1 MMATSLPT
9 VNLNRPPLN
18 VLNLE
23 FVTEFSN
30 VLRGLERDMCPGVVF
45 TSSSDQVF
53 SFGFE
58 ISELCDPEPMRFRS
72 FYTVAQNR
80 WMQLYG
86 SSFPTVALINGSAMA
101 TGCLLALSC
110 DYRVMVKGHVIGLN
124 EQQVGLVPPTWF
136 TSTMLNTIGHRH
148 TEMGVRLEEGMQ
160 EALKFLDKFK
170 NITPKCY
177 AYGKNSLRA
186 PYIKRLKN
194 NQEEDLNVAYEFLKD
209 PVVTEK
215 LKALKT
221 GTLRDIP
228 AVN

>member
-1 MMATSLPT
+1 
-9 VNLNRPPLN
+9 
-18 VLNLE
+18 
-23 FVTEFSN
+23 
-30 VLRGLERDMCPGVVF
+30 MCPGVVF

-148 TEMGVRLEEGMQ
+148 TR
-160 EALKFLDKFK
+160 
-170 NITPKCY
+170 TW
-177 AYGKNSLRA
+177 
-186 PYIKRLKN
+186 
-194 NQEEDLNVAYEFLKD
+194 
-209 PVVTEK
+209 
-215 LKALKT
+215 
-221 GTLRDIP
+221 
-228 AVN
+228 